1 MILYVF
7 TVIPFAFL
15 IPVSMGRIGV
25 IAIMLNYR
33 PRSMKSCFL
42 LRGLLMGVL
51 PRVLR
56 TRFIVLS
63 NSLRLLRVGLRSFRR
78 RLSSSRVLR
87 YLFGVVFVLFS
98 LLMSLPAY
106 AGEFDSNG
114 VKYIPY
120 TPSSAPFLQVSN
132 GSVSF
137 YPDYVWLKASGTT
150 PVSVSEF
157 STPIGLVK
165 KGDILAISVYPWDST
180 PDTFPYLSS
189 RGYLYHSDAG
199 AGRPIALTEA
209 FYSRL
214 RWEALGKDPYTRLLA
229 VRDNTAYF
237 SCERDDYC
245 WTSTLFQY
253 KQQINTVNGGTASF
267 HGLVMTSYLIR
278 SGQSPSDVV
287 ASEEKKKADALASQD
302 NSGKAQQKQL
312 ENSAFQS
319 KSSSLSSSLKQI
331 VNAPAR
337 SCSVSGT
344 AHTGL
349 VLDFDFCSTPRPP
362 WLGPLLSLPV
372 AITSLFLS
380 IHVVKL
386 IASEIEKFR
395 AGV

>member
-1 MILYVF
+1 
-7 TVIPFAFL
+7 
-15 IPVSMGRIGV
+15 
-25 IAIMLNYR
+25 
-33 PRSMKSCFL
+33 
-42 LRGLLMGVL
+42 
-51 PRVLR
+51 
-56 TRFIVLS
+56 
-63 NSLRLLRVGLRSFRR
+63 
-78 RLSSSRVLR
+78 
-87 YLFGVVFVLFS
+87 
-98 LLMSLPAY
+98 MSLPAY
-106 AGEFDSNG
+106 AGEFDSSG

-120 TPSSAPFLQVSN
+120 TPSSSPFLQVSN

-165 KGDILAISVYPWDST
+165 KGDILAISVYPWDNS
-180 PDTFPYLSS
+180 PDSFTFS
-189 RGYLYHSDAG
+189 REFGYYIDKPHDYS
-199 AGRPIALTEA
+199 PIHKTTT

-245 WTSTLFQY
+245 WTSTLFKYVQEV
-253 KQQINTVNGGTASF
+253 QNDLGGKSSF

-278 SGQSPSDVV
+278 SEQSPSDVV
-287 ASEEKKKADALASQD
+287 ASEEKKKADALESQD
-302 NSGKAQQKQL
+302 NSGKVQQKQL
-312 ENSAFQS
+312 ENSAFKS

-344 AHTGL
+344 AHTGFI
-349 VLDFDFCSTPRPP
+349 LDFDFCSTPRPP

-380 IHVVKL
+380 IHVVKM

>member
-1 MILYVF
+1 
-7 TVIPFAFL
+7 
-15 IPVSMGRIGV
+15 
-25 IAIMLNYR
+25 MLNYR
-33 PRSMKSCFL
+33 QRSMKSCFPL
-42 LRGLLMGVL
+42 QALLMGLL

-56 TRFIVLS
+56 TRFIGLTS
-63 NSLRLLRVGLRSFRR
+63 SLQLLWVGLRSFRR
-78 RLSSSRVLR
+78 RFLSSRVLR

-106 AGEFDSNG
+106 AGEFDSSG

-165 KGDILAISVYPWDST
+165 KGDILAISVYPWDSS
-180 PDTFPYLSS
+180 PDSFQYSHSSGGYSPPSYTDSWINLS
-189 RGYLYHSDAG
+189 
-199 AGRPIALTEA
+199 EF

-253 KQQINTVNGGTASF
+253 QQEVNTLRGKKFSF

-278 SGQSPSDVV
+278 SEQSPSDVV

-302 NSGKAQQKQL
+302 NSGKVQQKQL

-319 KSSSLSSSLKQI
+319 QTSSLSSSLKQI

-344 AHTGL
+344 AHTGFA
-349 VLDFDFCSTPRPP
+349 LDLDFCSTPRPP

-380 IHVVKL
+380 IHLVKM

>member
-1 MILYVF
+1 
-7 TVIPFAFL
+7 
-15 IPVSMGRIGV
+15 
-25 IAIMLNYR
+25 
-33 PRSMKSCFL
+33 
-42 LRGLLMGVL
+42 
-51 PRVLR
+51 
-56 TRFIVLS
+56 
-63 NSLRLLRVGLRSFRR
+63 
-78 RLSSSRVLR
+78 
-87 YLFGVVFVLFS
+87 
-98 LLMSLPAY
+98 MSLPAY
-106 AGEFDSNG
+106 AGEFDSSG

-120 TPSSAPFLQVSN
+120 TPSSSPFLQVSN

-137 YPDYVWLKASGTT
+137 YPDYVWLKASGTI

-165 KGDILAISVYPWDST
+165 KGDILAISVYPWDSS
-180 PDTFPYLSS
+180 PENFQYSFS
-189 RGYLYHSDAG
+189 RGAYSYPSHTNSWINITNVF
-199 AGRPIALTEA
+199 R
-209 FYSRL
+209 SRL
-214 RWEALGKDPYTRLLA
+214 KWEALGKDPYTRLLA

-253 KQQINTVNGGTASF
+253 SQHVGAPDGQTEHFS
-267 HGLVMTSYLIR
+267 GLVMTSYLIR
-278 SGQSPSDVV
+278 SEQSPSDVV

-302 NSGKAQQKQL
+302 NSGKVQQKQL

-380 IHVVKL
+380 IHLVKM

>member
-1 MILYVF
+1 
-7 TVIPFAFL
+7 
-15 IPVSMGRIGV
+15 
-25 IAIMLNYR
+25 
-33 PRSMKSCFL
+33 
-42 LRGLLMGVL
+42 
-51 PRVLR
+51 
-56 TRFIVLS
+56 
-63 NSLRLLRVGLRSFRR
+63 
-78 RLSSSRVLR
+78 
-87 YLFGVVFVLFS
+87 
-98 LLMSLPAY
+98 MSLPAY

-180 PDTFPYLSS
+180 PDSFTYSS
-189 RGYLYHSDAG
+189 DRGFLYSSNSG
-199 AGRPIALTEA
+199 APGGGRPIALTEA

-214 RWEALGKDPYTRLLA
+214 RWEAVGKDPYTKLLA

-253 KQQINTVNGGTASF
+253 VQKLRTPDADVSF
-267 HGLVMTSYLIR
+267 TGLVMTSYLIR
-278 SGQSPSDVV
+278 SEQSPSDVV

-302 NSGKAQQKQL
+302 NSGKVQQKQL
-312 ENSAFQS
+312 ENSAFNS

-344 AHTGL
+344 AHTGFI
-349 VLDFDFCSTPRPP
+349 LDLDFCSTPRPP

>member
-1 MILYVF
+1 
-7 TVIPFAFL
+7 
-15 IPVSMGRIGV
+15 
-25 IAIMLNYR
+25 
-33 PRSMKSCFL
+33 
-42 LRGLLMGVL
+42 
-51 PRVLR
+51 
-56 TRFIVLS
+56 
-63 NSLRLLRVGLRSFRR
+63 
-78 RLSSSRVLR
+78 
-87 YLFGVVFVLFS
+87 
-98 LLMSLPAY
+98 MSLPAY
-106 AGEFDSNG
+106 AGEFDSSG

-120 TPSSAPFLQVSN
+120 TPSSSSFLQVSN

-137 YPDYVWLKASGTT
+137 YPDYVWLKTSGTT

-180 PDTFPYLSS
+180 PDTFPYSS
-189 RGYLYHSDAG
+189 DRGFLYSSSSG
-199 AGRPIALTEA
+199 APGGGRPIALNEV

-253 KQQINTVNGGTASF
+253 QQQINTVNGGTASF

-312 ENSAFQS
+312 ENSAF
-319 KSSSLSSSLKQI
+319 KSQTSSLSSSLKQI

-380 IHVVKL
+380 IHVVKM

>member
-1 MILYVF
+1 
-7 TVIPFAFL
+7 
-15 IPVSMGRIGV
+15 
-25 IAIMLNYR
+25 MLNYHR
-33 PRSMKSCFL
+33 RSMKSFSPL
-42 LRGLLMGVL
+42 PALLMGVL

-56 TRFIVLS
+56 TRFIALIS
-63 NSLRLLRVGLRSFRR
+63 SLRLLKGALYSFRR
-78 RLSSSRVLR
+78 RFLSSRALR

-98 LLMSLPAY
+98 LLISLPAY
-106 AGEFDSNG
+106 AGEFDSSG

-120 TPSSAPFLQVSN
+120 TPSSSPFLQVSN

-165 KGDILAISVYPWDST
+165 KGDILAISVYPWDNS
-180 PDTFPYLSS
+180 PDSFTYSREYGYNTYHPHNYSPIYRSS
-189 RGYLYHSDAG
+189 G
-199 AGRPIALTEA
+199 

-253 KQQINTVNGGTASF
+253 VQNVGTYKIEGKPADTWSGPNLNF

-278 SGQSPSDVV
+278 SEQSPSDVV

-302 NSGKAQQKQL
+302 NSGKVQQKQL
-312 ENSAFQS
+312 ENSAF
-319 KSSSLSSSLKQI
+319 KSQTSSLSSSLKQI

-380 IHVVKL
+380 IHVVKM

>member
-1 MILYVF
+1 
-7 TVIPFAFL
+7 
-15 IPVSMGRIGV
+15 
-25 IAIMLNYR
+25 
-33 PRSMKSCFL
+33 
-42 LRGLLMGVL
+42 
-51 PRVLR
+51 
-56 TRFIVLS
+56 
-63 NSLRLLRVGLRSFRR
+63 
-78 RLSSSRVLR
+78 
-87 YLFGVVFVLFS
+87 
-98 LLMSLPAY
+98 MSLPAY
-106 AGEFDSNG
+106 AGEFDSSG

-120 TPSSAPFLQVSN
+120 TPSSSPFLQVSN

-165 KGDILAISVYPWDST
+165 KGDILAISVYPWDNS
-180 PDTFPYLSS
+180 PDSFTFT
-189 RGYLYHSDAG
+189 REFGYNHESNVHFSDVYKTSG
-199 AGRPIALTEA
+199 
-209 FYSRL
+209 FFSRL

-237 SCERDDYC
+237 SCERNDYC

-253 KQQINTVNGGTASF
+253 VQNVPTNSRVEKSPYFSF

-278 SGQSPSDVV
+278 SEQSPSDVV

-302 NSGKAQQKQL
+302 NSGKQQQKQL
-312 ENSAFQS
+312 ENSAFKSQ
-319 KSSSLSSSLKQI
+319 SSSLSSSLKQI

-380 IHVVKL
+380 IHVVKM

>member
-1 MILYVF
+1 
-7 TVIPFAFL
+7 
-15 IPVSMGRIGV
+15 
-25 IAIMLNYR
+25 MLNYR
-33 PRSMKSCFL
+33 QRSMKSCFPL
-42 LRGLLMGVL
+42 QALLMGLL

-56 TRFIVLS
+56 TRFIGLTS
-63 NSLRLLRVGLRSFRR
+63 SLQLLWVGLRSFRR
-78 RLSSSRVLR
+78 RFLSSRVLR

-106 AGEFDSNG
+106 AGEFDSSG

-120 TPSSAPFLQVSN
+120 TPSSSPFLQVSN

-137 YPDYVWLKASGTT
+137 YPDYVWLKTSDLT
-150 PVSVSEF
+150 PLSVSEF
-157 STPIGLVK
+157 STPLGLVK
-165 KGDILAISVYPWDST
+165 KGDILAISVYPWDSS
-180 PDTFPYLSS
+180 PDSFQYSVPFGSL
-189 RGYLYHSDAG
+189 GHSVGSNAYI
-199 AGRPIALTEA
+199 RLNQ
-209 FYSRL
+209 FFRSRL
-214 RWEALGKDPYTRLLA
+214 RWEAVGKDPYTRLLA

-253 KQQINTVNGGTASF
+253 AQKLRTPDADVSF
-267 HGLVMTSYLIR
+267 TGLVMTSYLIR
-278 SGQSPSDVV
+278 SEQSPSDVV
-287 ASEEKKKADALASQD
+287 ASEEKKKADALESQD
-302 NSGKAQQKQL
+302 NSGKVQQKQL
-312 ENSAFQS
+312 ENSAFKSQ
-319 KSSSLSSSLKQI
+319 SSSLSSSLKQI

-344 AHTGL
+344 AHTGFI
-349 VLDFDFCSTPRPP
+349 LDLDFCSTPRPP

-380 IHVVKL
+380 IHLVKM

>member
-1 MILYVF
+1 M
-7 TVIPFAFL
+7 A
-15 IPVSMGRIGV
+15 
-25 IAIMLNYR
+25 
-33 PRSMKSCFL
+33 
-42 LRGLLMGVL
+42 
-51 PRVLR
+51 
-56 TRFIVLS
+56 
-63 NSLRLLRVGLRSFRR
+63 
-78 RLSSSRVLR
+78 
-87 YLFGVVFVLFS
+87 
-98 LLMSLPAY
+98 
-106 AGEFDSNG
+106 
-114 VKYIPY
+114 
-120 TPSSAPFLQVSN
+120 
-132 GSVSF
+132 F

-165 KGDILAISVYPWDST
+165 KGDILAISVYPWDSS
-180 PDTFPYLSS
+180 PDSFQYLPSKGS
-189 RGYLYHSDAG
+189 FGPPKVGSWTVDSTVFR
-199 AGRPIALTEA
+199 
-209 FYSRL
+209 SRL
-214 RWEALGKDPYTRLLA
+214 QWEAVGKDPYTRLLA

-245 WTSTLFQY
+245 WTSTLFRYLQEVPY
-253 KQQINTVNGGTASF
+253 ARVEGSFSF

-278 SGQSPSDVV
+278 SEQSPSDVV

-302 NSGKAQQKQL
+302 NSGKVQQKQL
-312 ENSAFQS
+312 ENSAFNS

-380 IHVVKL
+380 IHVVKM

>member
-1 MILYVF
+1 
-7 TVIPFAFL
+7 
-15 IPVSMGRIGV
+15 
-25 IAIMLNYR
+25 
-33 PRSMKSCFL
+33 
-42 LRGLLMGVL
+42 
-51 PRVLR
+51 
-56 TRFIVLS
+56 
-63 NSLRLLRVGLRSFRR
+63 
-78 RLSSSRVLR
+78 
-87 YLFGVVFVLFS
+87 
-98 LLMSLPAY
+98 MSLPAY
-106 AGEFDSNG
+106 AGEFDSAG

-120 TPSSAPFLQVSN
+120 TPSSSPFLQVSN

-137 YPDYVWLKASGTT
+137 YPDYVWLKASGAT

-165 KGDILAISVYPWDST
+165 KGDILAISVYPWDSS
-180 PDTFPYLSS
+180 PDSFQYLFSKGS
-189 RGYLYHSDAG
+189 FGSPKVGSWTVDSTVFR
-199 AGRPIALTEA
+199 
-209 FYSRL
+209 SRL
-214 RWEALGKDPYTRLLA
+214 QWEAVGKDPYTRLLA

-245 WTSTLFQY
+245 WTSTLFRYLQEVPY
-253 KQQINTVNGGTASF
+253 GQPEGSFSF

-278 SGQSPSDVV
+278 SEQSPTDVV

-302 NSGKAQQKQL
+302 NSGKVQQKQL
-312 ENSAFQS
+312 ENSAF
-319 KSSSLSSSLKQI
+319 KSQTSSLSSSLKQI

>member
-1 MILYVF
+1 
-7 TVIPFAFL
+7 
-15 IPVSMGRIGV
+15 
-25 IAIMLNYR
+25 MLNCL
-33 PRSMKSCFL
+33 PRSMKSSSL
-42 LRGLLMGVL
+42 LPALLMGLL
-51 PRVLR
+51 PRALR
-56 TRFIVLS
+56 TRFIGLTS
-63 NSLRLLRVGLRSFRR
+63 SLRLLKGALRSFRR
-78 RLSSSRVLR
+78 RFSSSLVLR
-87 YLFGVVFVLFS
+87 YLFGVAFVLFS

-120 TPSSAPFLQVSN
+120 TPSSSPFLQVSN

-165 KGDILAISVYPWDST
+165 KGDILAISVYPWDSS
-180 PDTFPYLSS
+180 PDSFQYSGPFGSVGHSS
-189 RGYLYHSDAG
+189 GSNAYVSLNQFFR
-199 AGRPIALTEA
+199 
-209 FYSRL
+209 SRL
-214 RWEALGKDPYTRLLA
+214 QWEAVGKDPYTRLLA

-253 KQQINTVNGGTASF
+253 AQELNTNQGKVSF
-267 HGLVMTSYLIR
+267 HGIVMTSYLIR
-278 SGQSPSDVV
+278 SEQSPTDVV

-302 NSGKAQQKQL
+302 NSGKVQQKQL

-319 KSSSLSSSLKQI
+319 QTSSLSSSLRQI

-349 VLDFDFCSTPRPP
+349 VLDFDFCATPRPP

-380 IHVVKL
+380 IHVVKM

>member
-1 MILYVF
+1 
-7 TVIPFAFL
+7 
-15 IPVSMGRIGV
+15 
-25 IAIMLNYR
+25 
-33 PRSMKSCFL
+33 
-42 LRGLLMGVL
+42 
-51 PRVLR
+51 
-56 TRFIVLS
+56 
-63 NSLRLLRVGLRSFRR
+63 
-78 RLSSSRVLR
+78 
-87 YLFGVVFVLFS
+87 
-98 LLMSLPAY
+98 MSLPAY
-106 AGEFDSNG
+106 AGEFDSSG

-120 TPSSAPFLQVSN
+120 TPASSPFLQVSN

-165 KGDILAISVYPWDST
+165 KGDILAISVYPWNDS
-180 PDTFPYLSS
+180 PDNFNHARS
-189 RGYLYHSDAG
+189 RGLYNKSSYSS
-199 AGRPIALTEA
+199 TTA

-214 RWEALGKDPYTRLLA
+214 KWQALGKDPYTRLLA

-245 WTSTLFQY
+245 WTSTLFDY
-253 KQQINTVNGGTASF
+253 FQQVSNQNGGYSYF
-267 HGLVMTSYLIR
+267 DGLVMTSYLIR
-278 SGQSPSDVV
+278 SEQSPSDVV

-302 NSGKAQQKQL
+302 NSGKQQQKQL

-319 KSSSLSSSLKQI
+319 QTSSLSSSLKQI

-344 AHTGL
+344 AHTGFI
-349 VLDFDFCSTPRPP
+349 LDFDFCSTPRPP

-380 IHVVKL
+380 IHVVKM

>member
-1 MILYVF
+1 
-7 TVIPFAFL
+7 
-15 IPVSMGRIGV
+15 
-25 IAIMLNYR
+25 MLNYR
-33 PRSMKSCFL
+33 QRSMKSCFPL
-42 LRGLLMGVL
+42 QALLMGVL
-51 PRVLR
+51 PRVPR
-56 TRFIVLS
+56 TRFIGLTS
-63 NSLRLLRVGLRSFRR
+63 SLQLLKGALRSFRR

-106 AGEFDSNG
+106 AGEFDSSG

-120 TPSSAPFLQVSN
+120 TPSSSPFLQVSN

-165 KGDILAISVYPWDST
+165 KGDILAISVYPWDDS
-180 PDTFPYLSS
+180 PDSFSYS
-189 RGYLYHSDAG
+189 RGFGRYSRSDNDFNFNSFF
-199 AGRPIALTEA
+199 R
-209 FYSRL
+209 SRL

-253 KQQINTVNGGTASF
+253 SQEVYTGLRDGKASF

-278 SGQSPSDVV
+278 SEQSPSDVV

-302 NSGKAQQKQL
+302 NSGKVQQKQL
-312 ENSAFQS
+312 ENSAF
-319 KSSSLSSSLKQI
+319 KSQTSSLSSSLKQI

-349 VLDFDFCSTPRPP
+349 VLDLDFCSTPRPP

-380 IHVVKL
+380 IHVVKM

>member
-1 MILYVF
+1 
-7 TVIPFAFL
+7 
-15 IPVSMGRIGV
+15 
-25 IAIMLNYR
+25 MLNCHR
-33 PRSMKSCFL
+33 RSMKSCFP
-42 LRGLLMGVL
+42 LRALLMGVL

-56 TRFIVLS
+56 IRFIGLTS
-63 NSLRLLRVGLRSFRR
+63 SLQLLWVGLRSFRR
-78 RLSSSRVLR
+78 RFLSSRVLR
-87 YLFGVVFVLFS
+87 YLFGVAFVLFS

-106 AGEFDSNG
+106 AGEFDSSG

-120 TPSSAPFLQVSN
+120 TPSSSPFLQVSN

-165 KGDILAISVYPWDST
+165 KGDILAISVYPWNSSPDSFQYFYSSGEYHY
-180 PDTFPYLSS
+180 PDKSANWINIMNVF
-189 RGYLYHSDAG
+189 R
-199 AGRPIALTEA
+199 
-209 FYSRL
+209 SRL
-214 RWEALGKDPYTRLLA
+214 RWEALGKDPYSRLLA

-253 KQQINTVNGGTASF
+253 AQEVSTANTGKQTF

-278 SGQSPSDVV
+278 SEQSPSDVV

-302 NSGKAQQKQL
+302 NSGKVQQKQL

-319 KSSSLSSSLKQI
+319 QTSSLSSSLKQI

-349 VLDFDFCSTPRPP
+349 VLDLDFCATPRPL

>member
-1 MILYVF
+1 
-7 TVIPFAFL
+7 
-15 IPVSMGRIGV
+15 
-25 IAIMLNYR
+25 
-33 PRSMKSCFL
+33 
-42 LRGLLMGVL
+42 
-51 PRVLR
+51 
-56 TRFIVLS
+56 
-63 NSLRLLRVGLRSFRR
+63 
-78 RLSSSRVLR
+78 
-87 YLFGVVFVLFS
+87 
-98 LLMSLPAY
+98 MSLPAY
-106 AGEFDSNG
+106 AGEFDSSG

-120 TPSSAPFLQVSN
+120 TPSSSPFLQVSN

-165 KGDILAISVYPWDST
+165 KGDILAISVYPWDSS
-180 PDTFPYLSS
+180 PDSFNFS
-189 RGYLYHSDAG
+189 RYHGVFSRAVPG
-199 AGRPIALTEA
+199 ELGRNDETQV

-253 KQQINTVNGGTASF
+253 AQNVFYEGQKSYSF

-278 SGQSPSDVV
+278 SEQSPSDVV

-302 NSGKAQQKQL
+302 NSGKVQQKQL
-312 ENSAFQS
+312 ENSAFHSQT
-319 KSSSLSSSLKQI
+319 SSLSSSLKQI

-380 IHVVKL
+380 IHVVKM